1 MERFTVNR
9 ALKKGEKTLNDFTT
23 DYICIIV
30 GHHQGSDKKY
40 VWRAPKFSDI
50 QVGDLVLVDTKN
62 GEAVVV
68 VDAVS
73 NLDTN
78 GEAGLITTYLD
89 TDLQGIRVVIGVYK
103 LKKMRW

>member
-1 MERFTVNR
+1 M
-9 ALKKGEKTLNDFTT
+9 NDFTT

-62 GEAVVV
+62 GEAVAV

-73 NLDTN
+73 TLDTN